1 MSKDFFGT
9 EVFSISR
16 GACVHFYYQNDV
28 ITDTCLVTGRA
39 GMCLKKHSV
48 LLQCEKYP
56 FKPQS

>member
-1 MSKDFFGT
+1 
-9 EVFSISR
+9 VFSISR

-28 ITDTCLVTGRA
+28 ITDTCLVAGRA
-39 GMCLKKHSV
+39 GMRLKKHSV